1 MADSVPRALVFDVG
15 QVIVRLNVNRALA
28 TLGASANLSAE
39 QVLSAIRSHP
49 RMRDFQ
55 EGRLTPG
62 QWHEELVCGL
72 GLRLPFEQ
80 FCEAWNSALEP
91 ETILD
96 DDLFA
101 HLATRYRLL
110 LLSNTDPIHIGHLE
124 AHFSFPHQ
132 FSARLYSC
140 SVGASKPDA
149 AIYRRAIQEAGVAP
163 ERILYIDDNPDFV
176 EAGRRAGMQ
185 ALLFEGAEQLREV
198 FHRRGILQP

>member
-1 MADSVPRALVFDVG
+1 MPDRVARALVFDIG

-39 QVLSAIRSHP
+39 QVLSVIRSHP

-55 EGRLTPG
+55 EGRLTPR
-62 QWHEELVCGL
+62 QWHEALVGRL
-72 GLRLPFEQ
+72 ALRLSFEQ

-110 LLSNTDPIHIGHLE
+110 LLSNTDPIHVAHLE
-124 AHFSFPHQ
+124 SNFSFPHQ
-132 FSARLYSC
+132 FSARVYSC
-140 SVGASKPDA
+140 TAGASKPNA
-149 AIYRRAIQEAGVAP
+149 AIYRRAIQEADDTP

-185 ALLFEGAEQLREV
+185 ALVFEGAEQLREV
-198 FHRRGILQP
+198 FHRRGILKS